1 MVVFG
6 PGLAFWDDVVLLELS
21 GADVEVGLHVFTC
34 VVISGLSSSDTDLLS
49 VNVVVLVLS
58 EVGISVVVVGF
69 SVVVVVVVAI
79 VVVLSC

>member
-21 GADVEVGLHVFTC
+21 GGGDVEVGLHVFTC
-34 VVISGLSSSDTDLLS
+34 VVISGLSSSETDLLS

-58 EVGISVVVVGF
+58 EVVGISVVVVVVGF
-69 SVVVVVVVAI
+69 SVVVVVVV
-79 VVVLSC
+79 LSC

>member
-1 MVVFG
+1 M
-6 PGLAFWDDVVLLELS
+6 LLELF
-21 GADVEVGLHVFTC
+21 GGDVEVGLHVFTC

-69 SVVVVVVVAI
+69 SVVVVVVAI

>member
-1 MVVFG
+1 MLG
-6 PGLAFWDDVVLLELS
+6 PGLAFGDDVVLLELS

-69 SVVVVVVVAI
+69 SVVVVVAI

>member
-1 MVVFG
+1 MVVLG
-6 PGLAFWDDVVLLELS
+6 PELAFGDDVVLLELS

-69 SVVVVVVVAI
+69 SVVVAI

>member
-6 PGLAFWDDVVLLELS
+6 PGVAFWDDVVLLELS
-21 GADVEVGLHVFTC
+21 GGGDVEVGLHVFTC

-69 SVVVVVVVAI
+69 SVVVVVAI

>member
-1 MVVFG
+1 MVVLG
-6 PGLAFWDDVVLLELS
+6 PGLAFGDDVVLLELS

-69 SVVVVVVVAI
+69 SVVVVVAI